1 MAITK
6 ASSNA
11 VAPAAKGDLVVGSA
25 TNDAAVLGV
34 GTNDQVLT
42 ADSST
47 ATGLK
52 WATASSG
59 GMTLLASGSLTSTN
73 VTLSSISSAYKDLL
87 LLCHGWTNSAG
98 NGQPSVDIASG
109 ADLVGV
115 SRDGSTN
122 SFYNASGGRIYL
134 GTANGDRTNANNG
147 GYIYIYNYAS
157 TTVTR
162 KPFHSGASFTNVS
175 AIGGTN
181 FAGTIRATGAIDAIT
196 IYSDGT
202 FNGGTYILYGVK

>member
-1 MAITK
+1 L
-6 ASSNA
+6 A
-11 VAPAAKGDLVVGSA
+11 VGA
-25 TNDAAVLGV
+25 ND
-34 GTNDQVLT
+34 TVLT

-52 WATASSG
+52 WAAPASGG

-109 ADLVGV
+109 ADFVGV
-115 SRDGSTN
+115 SRDGSSNFLYST
-122 SFYNASGGRIYL
+122 SGGRIYL
-134 GTANGDRTNANNG
+134 GTSNGDRTNANNG

-175 AIGGTN
+175 AIGAAN
-181 FAGTIRATGAIDAIT
+181 FAGTIRAAGAIDSIT